1 MSIYDAV
8 KQWALRS
15 LPERWLL
22 PLKKIHYGRVLDSGA
37 TDEPEFKVLAH
48 LVRAGDVVMDL
59 GANIGVYTRLLS
71 NLVGARGTVYSLEPI
86 PPTYEILRSVIQR
99 YHLANV
105 KPMAA
110 AVSDH
115 QYLAEM
121 EVPRYPSGG
130 ENFYQ
135 AAIVA
140 TPEDPSRRRFTVGT
154 TTVDAACS
162 GPVHFIKCDVEGH
175 EEAVIRGAARTI
187 QLYRP
192 AWLMEVSKREVRAR
206 MEQFGYRTFWFDR
219 TLLRRQTDTDRPV
232 NSFFLTDAH
241 LEILVQRS
249 SPDFIVDV
257 EELPAR
263 TLNPAP
269 QLHGNLPAPRAGDS
283 RKVS

>member
-71 NLVGARGTVYSLEPI
+71 DLVGARGTVYSLEPI

-130 ENFYQ
+130 KTSIGPLSLPRRKTQ
-135 AAIVA
+135 AVA
-140 TPEDPSRRRFTVGT
+140 GSPWAQPPWMRL
-154 TTVDAACS
+154 AAVPC
-162 GPVHFIKCDVEGH
+162 
-175 EEAVIRGAARTI
+175 
-187 QLYRP
+187 
-192 AWLMEVSKREVRAR
+192 
-206 MEQFGYRTFWFDR
+206 
-219 TLLRRQTDTDRPV
+219 TLSSAMLKDTRRQ
-232 NSFFLTDAH
+232 
-241 LEILVQRS
+241 
-249 SPDFIVDV
+249 
-257 EELPAR
+257 
-263 TLNPAP
+263 
-269 QLHGNLPAPRAGDS
+269 
-283 RKVS
+283 